1 MPAKKKNGE
10 RVIKT
15 VACLGFAD
23 ALPRDRVFDDA
34 FGVGKILAEN
44 GYAVADGGGPGVM
57 RAATEGAE
65 SAGGETIGVTF
76 YPKDMMNFEGRDK
89 NNKFDHEIRTHNY
102 VERTLKLL
110 EVGQAYVLFKGGV
123 GTISEFGMAW
133 ELASLYAGHSK
144 PLILYG
150 KFWEKIM
157 VAMVSQMIMRPEN
170 LQVYRVVDTP
180 EEVIAALNLF
190 EAGMVHDG
198 TKHKFNADE
207 KAFQI

>member
-1 MPAKKKNGE
+1 MPAKKKDE
-10 RVIKT
+10 RIIKT

-23 ALPRDRVFDDA
+23 ALPSDRVFEDA
-34 FGVGKILAEN
+34 FEVGKMLAKH
-44 GYAVADGGGPGVM
+44 GYSVADGGGPGVM

-65 SAGGETIGVTF
+65 SVGGNTVGVTF
-76 YPKDMMNFEGRDK
+76 YPKDMMNFEGRDL
-89 NNKFDHEIRTHNY
+89 NNKFDREIKTKNY
-102 VERTLKLL
+102 LERTLKLL

-133 ELASLYAGHSK
+133 ELASLYSGHSK

-180 EEVIAALNLF
+180 DEVIAALNLF
-190 EAGMVHDG
+190 EKMLSHNGVR
-198 TKHKFNADE
+198 HKFSKDE